1 MYFLL
6 AGIAALLM
14 KYLEVGPVAAWPWWV
29 ALSPFGMAVAWWAW
43 ADSSGYTKRK
53 EMDKMDKRKQD
64 RLDKQREQMGTLSP
78 KRKKINQ

>member
-6 AGIAALLM
+6 IGITALVM
-14 KYLEVGPVAAWPWWV
+14 KYLEFSPVSAMPWWV
-29 ALSPFGMAVAWWAW
+29 VLSPFGLAVAWWAW

-64 RLDKQREQMGTLSP
+64 RIEKQRKQMGMLPT
-78 KRKKINQ
+78 KRK

>member
-6 AGIAALLM
+6 IGIAAIVM
-14 KYLEVGPVAAWPWWV
+14 KYLELGPVAAMPWWAV
-29 ALSPFGMAVAWWAW
+29 LSPFGMAVAWWAW

-64 RLDKQREQMGTLSP
+64 RLEKQREQMGMLSS
-78 KRKKINQ
+78 KRKK

>member
-6 AGIAALLM
+6 IGVAALVM
-14 KYLEVGPVAAWPWWV
+14 KYLEFGPVAVMPWWV
-29 ALSPFGMAVAWWAW
+29 VLSPFGMAVAWWAW

-64 RLDKQREQMGTLSP
+64 RLDKQREQMGMLPT
-78 KRKKINQ
+78 KNKK

>member
-6 AGIAALLM
+6 IGIAAMVM
-14 KYLEVGPVAAWPWWV
+14 KYLEFGPVATLSWWV
-29 ALSPFGMAVAWWAW
+29 VLSPFAMAVAWWAW

-64 RLDKQREQMGTLSP
+64 RLEKQREQMGMLSS
-78 KRKKINQ
+78 KRKK